1 MRLTELTFL
10 RPLPDYREY
19 CEADCGFAIGRQTS
33 RASSALS
40 RRVDGKRVSFQSL
53 ILESALD
60 TMSSAINNTFMVNLF
75 SKQCQILC
83 DKTTKFL
90 TLFTRCSFYTT
101 PMNFSTFQWGLTG
114 LRSPFYKTRSGSYVP
129 RWFLPT
135 IS

>member
-19 CEADCGFAIGRQTS
+19 CEAGCGFAIGRQTS

-53 ILESALD
+53 ILESASD

-83 DKTTKFL
+83 DKTTNFS
-90 TLFTRCSFYTT
+90 TLLAGCSFYAT
-101 PMNFSTFQWGLTG
+101 PEIFPLFSGG
-114 LRSPFYKTRSGSYVP
+114 
-129 RWFLPT
+129 
-135 IS
+135 